1 MATLVQDCPHCGAAH
16 AAFTVTNA
24 AMHVRKGNVWNIMAA
39 CPACGDP
46 ISGEVFASNG
56 QHSNPHNA
64 QGNLY
69 EANGFKV
76 VEVFPKPIESP
87 TPEHVPPASARAFD
101 QGARCLMRGD
111 FTPAAAMF
119 RRCLEIAL
127 KAHSPEIEAWKLE
140 KRIDKLA
147 AERKITEDMKTW
159 AHRVRLDGNDALHEE
174 EEFTKETATELME
187 FTRLLLTYLYTLPE
201 KIRLRLAPAE

>member
-1 MATLVQDCPHCGAAH
+1 MATIVTDCPHCGASRATFSVVY
-16 AAFTVTNA
+16 AQPNVVNP
-24 AMHVRKGNVWNIMAA
+24 KVWNTFGA
-39 CPACGDP
+39 CPACGGP
-46 ISGEVFASNG
+46 LAG
-56 QHSNPHNA
+56 QVDCPTNTHNPMNVQTDLA
-64 QGNLY
+64 ITP
-69 EANGFKV
+69 GFKITRT
-76 VEVFPKPIESP
+76 FPAPTESP
-87 TPEHVPPASARAFD
+87 IPEYVPPAAGRAYD
-101 QGARCLMRGD
+101 QGARCLNRGD
-111 FTPAAAMF
+111 HTPAAAMF

-147 AERKITEDMKTW
+147 AERKITEDMKAW

-201 KIRLRLAPAE
+201 KIRLRLAAAE